1 MRWILYTLV
10 FIALLI
16 LAGFLLPREI
26 TVERSVYITK
36 PPESVFGYVNNLRNF
51 NAWSPWYQLDPTTE
65 YEYSGPEEGVGA
77 TMSWQSENPSVG
89 TGSQTIV
96 TSQPDS
102 LVRMDL
108 DFAAQGQAT
117 SEIRLQPQ
125 GSGTNVTWWFST
137 DLGGSPIARW
147 FGLMVKR
154 MIGQSY
160 EQGLQKL
167 KNLVESEVETPAPDL
182 GDSPIEDD
190 GTDKELPLADPEGMD
205 EMETDP
211 GDMDPG
217 IQGEVLDE
225 EMLEEEAEEPVE
237 EETT

>member
-1 MRWILYTLV
+1 MRWILYILI

-26 TVERSVYITK
+26 IVERSVYITK
-36 PPESVFGYVNNLRNF
+36 PPESVFSYVNNLRNF
-51 NAWSPWYQLDPTTE
+51 NSWSPWYQLDPTTE
-65 YEYSGPEEGVGA
+65 YEYSGPESGIGA

-96 TSQPDS
+96 TSQPNS

-167 KNLVESEVETPAPDL
+167 KNLVESEASTSTAEMEE
-182 GDSPIEDD
+182 SSQEDNGSD
-190 GTDKELPLADPEGMD
+190 TELPLEGSEGADD
-205 EMETDP
+205 METDP
-211 GDMDPG
+211 GDVDPG
-217 IQGEVLDE
+217 IQGEVIDGE
-225 EMLEEEAEEPVE
+225 VLEEEAEEPVE
-237 EETT
+237 EETI

>member
-1 MRWILYTLV
+1 MRWILYILV

-16 LAGFLLPREI
+16 LAGFLLPREV
-26 TVERSVYITK
+26 TVERSVYISK
-36 PPESVFGYVNNLRNF
+36 PPEAVFKYVNNLRNF
-51 NAWSPWYQLDPTTE
+51 NSWSPWYQLDPTTE
-65 YEYSGPEEGVGA
+65 YEYSGPESGIGA

-96 TSQPDS
+96 TSEQNS

-108 DFAAQGQAT
+108 DFAAQGMAT
-117 SEIRLQPQ
+117 SEIRLVRQD
-125 GSGTNVTWWFST
+125 SGTNVTWWFST

-147 FGLMVKR
+147 FGIMVKR

-167 KNLVESEVETPAPDL
+167 KNLVESEATSPAVDMQEDFE
-182 GDSPIEDD
+182 GDNGSDS
-190 GTDKELPLADPEGMD
+190 ELPLEGSEGDD
-205 EMETDP
+205 EIGTDP

-217 IQGEVLDE
+217 IQSEI
-225 EMLEEEAEEPVE
+225 LEEEAEEPVE
-237 EETT
+237 EEST